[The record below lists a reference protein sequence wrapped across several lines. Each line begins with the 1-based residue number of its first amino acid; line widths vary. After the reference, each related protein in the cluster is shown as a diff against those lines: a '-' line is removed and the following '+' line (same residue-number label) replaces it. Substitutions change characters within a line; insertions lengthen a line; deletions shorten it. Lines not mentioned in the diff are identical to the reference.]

1 MKKMIYAL
9 RFQEILYLVNIG
21 RAATH
26 GYHMNVCCRLILCL
40 VLISLT
46 SLIFQAS
53 LISLTSVSSVQFC
66 HGFRHQHQV
75 LSLLDASHIEY
86 KLIGKLVSYLYF
98 LQLSFFYFL

>member
-1 MKKMIYAL
+1 MIEMKQMIYAL
-9 RFQEILYLVNIG
+9 CLQEILYLVNIG

-26 GYHMNVCCRLILCL
+26 GYHMNGCCILILCL
-40 VLISLT
+40 I
-46 SLIFQAS
+46 

-86 KLIGKLVSYLYF
+86 KLIGKLVSCLYF